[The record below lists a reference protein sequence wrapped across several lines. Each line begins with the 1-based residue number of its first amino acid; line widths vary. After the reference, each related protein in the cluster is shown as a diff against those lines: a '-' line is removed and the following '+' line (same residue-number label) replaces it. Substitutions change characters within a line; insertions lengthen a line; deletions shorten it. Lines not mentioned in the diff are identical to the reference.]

1 VGANITGYA
10 NPQYDL
16 ACQQAQ
22 TAALEDAEAQAEIQ
36 HLFNEALPVLPL
48 YYQLKIAASRTDFC
62 GFEAVDVSNR
72 SILYKIEG
80 FGYADFCKN

>member
-1 VGANITGYA
+1 
-10 NPQYDL
+10 
-16 ACQQAQ
+16 
-22 TAALEDAEAQAEIQ
+22 
-36 HLFNEALPVLPL
+36 L

-72 SILYKIEG
+72 SILFEIEG